1 MHSKVVIF
9 LAIAAY
15 ALVLLMPQGEGADA
29 TTAKNNSTDA
39 DIKLQNL
46 HDCINHV
53 KGEFEK
59 DRLTPKGL
67 KDYICLCLDE
77 N

>member
-1 MHSKVVIF
+1 MHSKVAIF

-15 ALVLLMPQGEGADA
+15 ALILMMPQGEGADA
-29 TTAKNNSTDA
+29 TTAENNSTDA

-59 DRLTPKGL
+59 GRLTPKGTI
-67 KDYICLCLDE
+67 DYICICLDE